1 MSKMSKNFVFIL
13 ALILTLALGI
23 YIAKWWYQTDNQRTQ
38 QESQVLLE
46 QVKAVTK
53 LVTTEGYFSE
63 IFSETDT
70 KSYFGIPSTK
80 KVLIKVKAKVSA
92 GFNLSNMKIDA
103 NQATKTLHISQIPP
117 PEIISIEPEISY
129 YDIANGVFNQFSSE
143 DYTRL
148 NKRAVDVVKE
158 QALKSDFLNNV
169 TQQGQRNFDALRT
182 LAESMGWRFEIE
194 SGMQLK
200 Q

>member
-1 MSKMSKNFVFIL
+1 MSKNFVFIL

-23 YIAKWWYQTDNQRTQ
+23 YIAKWWYKDDSHKTQ

>member
-1 MSKMSKNFVFIL
+1 MTKNLLFIICVL
-13 ALILTLALGI
+13 FALTLGI
-23 YIAKWWYQTDNQRTQ
+23 YAAKWWYASDEQKTQ

-46 QVKAVTK
+46 QVKTVTK

-70 KSYFGIPSTK
+70 KSYYGIPSTK

-103 NQATKTLHISQIPP
+103 DHTTKTLRLSNIPP

-129 YDIANGVFNQFSSE
+129 YDIANGVFNTFTSE

-148 NKRAVDVVKE
+148 NKRSVDIVRD
-158 QALKSDFLNNV
+158 QALKSDFMKNV
-169 TQQGQRNFDALRT
+169 NEQGKRNFDALRI
-182 LAESMGWRFEIE
+182 LAESMGWRFEIVG
-194 SGMQLK
+194 SNFAN
-200 Q
+200 